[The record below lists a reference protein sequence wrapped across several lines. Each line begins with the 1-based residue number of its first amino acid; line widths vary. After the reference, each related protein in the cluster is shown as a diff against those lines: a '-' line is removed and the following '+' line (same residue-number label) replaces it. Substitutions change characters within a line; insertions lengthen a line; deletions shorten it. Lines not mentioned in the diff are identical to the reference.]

1 MQTLSEPPTRW
12 AWAEIDTGALRRNTR
27 AFKSLIG
34 ARQRLCC
41 VVKADAYG
49 HGVER
54 CAKVMHA
61 AGADMFAVATVLEG
75 VALRKAEQR
84 LPILLLSE
92 PPQGAIDTLLEYEI
106 MPSVY
111 SPEFAWAYGERAA
124 ALGRVGKYHMAIN
137 TGMNRIGVHY
147 AEACDFRRAVD
158 FHTGLECDGTFTHFA
173 TADEP
178 DGWDH
183 QLQCKRFSEA
193 IEGLRADGFDPGIVH
208 CDNTPGSILN
218 PAMHFDMIRAG
229 IGLYGLQPC
238 ERTSRVMPLEP
249 VMSIKARVTHV
260 CHPAMGEGVGYGFTY
275 RVPRTRVEVCTLP
288 IGYADGLPRV
298 LSNRM
303 EVLFRGR
310 KIRQVGNICMDQ
322 CMVAISENP
331 MHPEPEA
338 EVGDLMVLVGRDAD
352 AKITLDELAEMCG
365 TINYELACGFGMR
378 LEKIY
383 V

>member
-75 VALRKAEQR
+75 VALRKAGQR

-158 FHTGLECDGTFTHFA
+158 FHAGLECDGTFTHFA

-338 EVGDLMVLVGRDAD
+338 EVGDLMVLVGHDDD